1 MNWVDIVV
9 LIVILLSVWAGWSR
23 GFILGTLDLVSWTG
37 SLILGYIFYPYT
49 ANAIDRMVEVGVW
62 LLPLSFL
69 ITTIAARI
77 LLALITK
84 LILSIIPHHWNKG
97 SFNRLLGLIPG
108 AINGI
113 IYAVILSALL
123 LSFPIKDTITR
134 DTRESRIASKLALQS
149 EWANKKLAV
158 VFNDAIRHSMNSLTV
173 RPSSGETVDLGFTFS
188 DPVPKPTYESMML
201 VLVNRERVKAG
212 LKPLRH
218 DPELV
223 PVARAHSKDM
233 FTRGYFAHN
242 SPEGKDPFD
251 RMNAAG
257 IKFMAAGENL
267 ALAQT
272 VEIAHTNL
280 MNSPGHRANILN
292 PSFGRVGIGIL
303 DGGFYGLM
311 VSQEFRN

>member
-1 MNWVDIVV
+1 MNWVDIAVIV
-9 LIVILLSVWAGWSR
+9 VILLAVWAGWSR
-23 GFILGTLDLVSWTG
+23 GFILGSLDLVCWLG

-49 ANAIDRMVEVGVW
+49 ARWISDLADVGVW
-62 LLPLSFL
+62 LLPLAFVLTAVLARVVLGLFSKLL
-69 ITTIAARI
+69 IR
-77 LLALITK
+77 LL
-84 LILSIIPHHWNKG
+84 PERWNYVG
-97 SFNRLLGLIPG
+97 FNKFLGLIPG
-108 AINGI
+108 AISGW

-123 LSFPIKDTITR
+123 LSFPIRDTITR
-134 DTRESRIASKLALQS
+134 DTRESLIASQLALQS

-173 RPSSGETVDLGFTFS
+173 KPSSDESVDLGFTFS
-188 DPVPKPTYESMML
+188 DPEPRPNYELQML
-201 VLVNRERVKAG
+201 NLVNRERVRAG

-233 FTRGYFAHN
+233 FVRGYFAHN
-242 SPEGKDPFD
+242 SPEGKNPFD
-251 RMNAAG
+251 RMKAAG
-257 IKFMAAGENL
+257 IRFSAAGENL

-311 VSQEFRN
+311 VSQEFRD

>member
-9 LIVILLSVWAGWSR
+9 MVVILLSVWAGWSR
-23 GFILGTLDLVSWTG
+23 GFILGSLDLVTWTG

-49 ANAIDRMVEVGVW
+49 AQLLERIVNIGVW
-62 LLPLSFL
+62 LLPVSFV
-69 ITTIAARI
+69 ITAIAARI
-77 LLALITK
+77 MIGLIAKLLVRLI
-84 LILSIIPHHWNKG
+84 PERWNYKG
-97 SFNRLLGLIPG
+97 FNRFLGLIPG
-108 AINGI
+108 AINGW
-113 IYAVILSALL
+113 IYGVILSALL

-134 DTRESRIASKLALQS
+134 DTRDSRIASQLALQS

-173 RPSSGETVDLGFTFS
+173 RPSSDESVDLGFTYS
-188 DPVPKPTYESMML
+188 DPEPKPNFEAQML
-201 VLVNRERVKAG
+201 YLVNRERIKAG
-212 LKPLRH
+212 LQPLKA
-218 DPELV
+218 DPALV

-233 FTRGYFAHN
+233 FTRGYFAHQT
-242 SPEGKDPFD
+242 PEGKDPFD
-251 RMNAAG
+251 RMKAAG
-257 IKFMAAGENL
+257 ITFMAAGENL

-311 VSQEFRN
+311 VSQEFRD